1 MSTVGSR
8 LGGWLLASA
17 AGTIAVLLFSARP
30 AGDRLR
36 ASTGAVALALAD
48 ELDSAEVGGGS
59 GTSPG
64 ATAGSVLP
72 EFAAPARERARAA
85 RDAMVAAFSAAPLRP
100 IGLAVPDQALGDL
113 VDVLRWGTDFV
124 GQAVGDGAGAGTGAD
139 AGGKA
144 SAGAATGTGAAG
156 GGEIRLA
163 AGREADR
170 RLLADSA
177 KVLRD
182 TGALLGG
189 SAAQPLE
196 VELEALDGDSAA
208 ELAGFCDR
216 SPAAAVALAFRARLV
231 AAAARNAAADALI
244 VTRRADPE
252 SVEAE
257 RARWLGAAPP
267 VAGAPDSHLPGGVQT
282 MVRVLRDYA
291 GVRSVW
297 FLNSLRGALAIA
309 AAVAVAQLSDV
320 QHGFW
325 VVLGSLSVLRTNAAS
340 TGATA
345 LRAIAGTAVGVVV
358 GAVIILA
365 IGSSSGALWALLP
378 VSVFVAAYAPGTA
391 PFAVGQAAFT
401 VTISILFNIIAP
413 VGWHIGVVRIEDVAI
428 GVGVSV
434 LAGVLFWP
442 RGASGVV
449 ADDLR
454 DAFHLGGLYLVQA
467 TAWAAGL
474 RPGRPDAGA
483 ATAQAATRLDAGL
496 RSFMAEQ
503 GTRRVPKDLVWRLV
517 GGAGELRVI
526 AQSLAA
532 LPEPARLLEPQ
543 MRILLAEAVRLAGQ
557 CDELAARLG
566 RQQPTVAQELARLP
580 LISQDTPS
588 PVTGYAG
595 FIGMHLSQLAGDL
608 AVLDEPAR
616 AVSASR
622 ARPWW
627 R

>member
-1 MSTVGSR
+1 
-8 LGGWLLASA
+8 
-17 AGTIAVLLFSARP
+17 
-30 AGDRLR
+30 
-36 ASTGAVALALAD
+36 
-48 ELDSAEVGGGS
+48 
-59 GTSPG
+59 
-64 ATAGSVLP
+64 
-72 EFAAPARERARAA
+72 
-85 RDAMVAAFSAAPLRP
+85 
-100 IGLAVPDQALGDL
+100 
-113 VDVLRWGTDFV
+113 
-124 GQAVGDGAGAGTGAD
+124 
-139 AGGKA
+139 
-144 SAGAATGTGAAG
+144 
-156 GGEIRLA
+156 
-163 AGREADR
+163 
-170 RLLADSA
+170 
-177 KVLRD
+177 VLRD

-267 VAGAPDSHLPGGVQT
+267 VAGAPGSHLPGGVQT
-282 MVRVLRDYA
+282 MVRVVRDYA

-340 TGATA
+340 TGVTA

-365 IGSSSGALWALLP
+365 IGSNSGALWALLP
-378 VSVFVAAYAPGTA
+378 LSVFVAAYAPGTA

-532 LPEPARLLEPQ
+532 LPEPARLLESQ
-543 MRILLAEAVRLAGQ
+543 MRILLAEAVRIAGQ

-580 LISQDTPS
+580 LISQDAPP

-595 FIGMHLSQLAGDL
+595 FIAMHLTQLAGDL